1 MLNNS
6 SSCSSTSSTSSTPIM
21 LNSSSS
27 CSSTSST
34 YLYSTTLSSRPP
46 TPSLDYKFNIM
57 MPKPGNFLLANDWVW
72 SFNINYD
79 NRVKKNEI
87 IKLSKF
93 STINDFWAI
102 QNNIK
107 SPSECFKNE
116 KIRYYVFRD
125 DNNDFRENVLDIGKY
140 ENGFL
145 QFYIKDKNKC
155 WEDILLL
162 MIGEDLEDSVHTDD
176 ELSNKDINSSIY
188 KYKYIC
194 GVEIHPDRNRILLWT
209 KDPQDVVRIERLCN
223 FLQNKFSDNS
233 LVQNFSALYFDIQ
246 KPNYPKCEMKS
257 GNFIINQENL

>member
-1 MLNNS
+1 MLNIS
-6 SSCSSTSSTSSTPIM
+6 SSCSSTSSTSST
-21 LNSSSS
+21 SFHTT
-27 CSSTSST
+27 TS
-34 YLYSTTLSSRPP
+34 SSRPP
-46 TPSLDYKFNIM
+46 TPSLYNKFNIM
-57 MPKPGNFLLANDWVW
+57 IPKLGSFLLANDWVW

-79 NRVKKNEI
+79 NRVKTNEI
-87 IKLSKF
+87 IKLLKF

-107 SPSECFKNE
+107 PPSECFKNE

-155 WEDILLL
+155 WEYILLL
-162 MIGEDLEDSVHTDD
+162 MIGEDLENSVHTED
-176 ELSNKDINSSIY
+176 ELSNENIESSIY

-194 GVEIHPDRNRILLWT
+194 GIEIHPDRNRILVWT
-209 KDPQDVVRIERLCN
+209 KNPQETFRIEKLCN

-233 LVQNFSALYFDIQ
+233 LVHNFSALYFDIQ
-246 KPNYPKCEMKS
+246 KPNYPKYEMKS